1 MWLQLIAA
9 SDKTG
14 SNLVGKSIASFRTMS
29 RWGYMLAFGSM
40 FGFATIGYQIHLSN
54 GSVDTGELYMWV
66 VGALIGSL
74 LLGFKN
80 RLIRDGRLR
89 ALFTLSDGAA
99 LLGGLVLIA
108 VLPGYIGMVKGLV
121 LLAMFAVYLLWYY
134 RKLETTQLA

>member
-1 MWLQLIAA
+1 
-9 SDKTG
+9 
-14 SNLVGKSIASFRTMS
+14 
-29 RWGYMLAFGSM
+29 MLAFGSM